1 MEVKRDKLVI
11 LSIDACPPPRGHTLP
26 TQVWVQ
32 YLPGC
37 IQNVQVGRLIVNADP
52 DLVCILYRREEHT
65 CGKKQG
71 SENLPHR
78 RGSPGIQGFKRWAN
92 ALPLSYIPRLQLL
105 TFALRCWHVHM

>member
-26 TQVWVQ
+26 TQFWVQ

-37 IQNVQVGRLIVNADP
+37 IQNVQVGRLIVDADP

-78 RGSPGIQGFKRWAN
+78 GGSPVQFYSLILVEADLESRGSNCGRMLYP
-92 ALPLSYIPRLQLL
+92 
-105 TFALRCWHVHM
+105 